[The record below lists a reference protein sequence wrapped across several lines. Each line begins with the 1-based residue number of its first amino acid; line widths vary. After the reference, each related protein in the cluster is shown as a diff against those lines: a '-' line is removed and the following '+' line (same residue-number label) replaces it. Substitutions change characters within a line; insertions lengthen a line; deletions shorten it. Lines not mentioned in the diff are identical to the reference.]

1 MAKRL
6 GCKLFVNK
14 LSFFTTHQDLKTL
27 FSPFGVVKEA
37 KLIRDPKTQR
47 PKGFGFVTF
56 ETENEAQ
63 KALKAM
69 NGRFVR
75 GRLIFVES
83 ANSQNSEND
92 IDS

>member
-6 GCKLFVNK
+6 GCKLFVNRINSYSLSQSYHFSRPIKILK
-14 LSFFTTHQDLKTL
+14 LYFHRSVLLK
-27 FSPFGVVKEA
+27 K
-37 KLIRDPKTQR
+37 
-47 PKGFGFVTF
+47 
-56 ETENEAQ
+56 
-63 KALKAM
+63 
-69 NGRFVR
+69 FVR